1 MGSLGDEEI
10 WSDGTECSL
19 AAKTGSN
26 FIYRLNWFK
35 LTNVVK
41 ETCNIDNMEEGARCV
56 NSAKI

>member
-1 MGSLGDEEI
+1 
-10 WSDGTECSL
+10 L

-41 ETCNIDNMEEGARCV
+41 ESCNIDDMKEGARCA